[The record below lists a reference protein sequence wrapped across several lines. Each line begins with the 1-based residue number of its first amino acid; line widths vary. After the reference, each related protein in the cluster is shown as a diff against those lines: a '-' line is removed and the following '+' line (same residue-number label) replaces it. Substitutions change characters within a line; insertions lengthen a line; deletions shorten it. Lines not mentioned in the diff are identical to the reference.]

1 MAMFR
6 EVADIKTADLLNL
19 PVPEAHFENVAV
31 PPTDEQLKMIEK
43 LAERAEDVRNKRVEP
58 WQDNMLKI
66 TSDGR
71 KIGLD
76 QRLMDCG
83 STTTLTAR
91 STPASATCFGYGKK
105 RRSRS
110 PRSSYSA
117 TFPLRPRNSI
127 YTTISKPS

>member
-1 MAMFR
+1 MFR

-76 QRLMDCG
+76 QRLMDSGLDDDPDSKVNACVRNVLRIWEETKEQK
-83 STTTLTAR
+83 STQLIF
-91 STPASATCFGYGKK
+91 CD
-105 RRSRS
+105 
-110 PRSSYSA
+110 
-117 TFPLRPRNSI
+117 FPHRPGNSI
-127 YTTISKPS
+127 YTTTSKPS